1 MTSDI
6 TKSDA
11 AQRIDEGSE
20 GLFDSWLDPIETAL
34 RERVRGFIETL
45 IRDELEG
52 VLARPRYGRRP
63 KDADAEAGAA
73 GHRHGSRSR
82 TLTGTFGSSE
92 ITVPRARLRAPDGG
106 TREWKSLSLPKIIS
120 AHSGDAIRTGREWL
134 RLLHIAALLGLAE
147 HPSRAPSEFAPG
159 CNKRRTGRAHAAGV
173 RHPAPLSHSLNPA
186 AIG

>member
-1 MTSDI
+1 VTSDI

-63 KDADAEAGAA
+63 KDADAEAGVA

-82 TLTGTFGSSE
+82 TLTGTFE
-92 ITVPRARLRAPDGG
+92 RHNADPRPLRW
-106 TREWKSLSLPKIIS
+106 TKSADDI
-120 AHSGDAIRTGREWL
+120 
-134 RLLHIAALLGLAE
+134 LASIE
-147 HPSRAPSEFAPG
+147 RF
-159 CNKRRTGRAHAAGV
+159 CRRTLDVHASAV
-173 RHPAPLSHSLNPA
+173 
-186 AIG
+186 